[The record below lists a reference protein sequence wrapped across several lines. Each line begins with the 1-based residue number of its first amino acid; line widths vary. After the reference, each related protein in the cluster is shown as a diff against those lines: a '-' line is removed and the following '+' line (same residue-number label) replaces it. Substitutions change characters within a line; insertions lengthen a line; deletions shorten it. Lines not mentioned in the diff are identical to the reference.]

1 VLGSKGSAAGN
12 FKLARTGDYRIW
24 IAGDFGRV
32 VKVGVDGRQVAAIE
46 RMHSYADQYLDLGRR
61 RLSAGAHR
69 VELSRP
75 GGNFEPGNG
84 SGDDV
89 PVGPIIF
96 ELPRALPVRK
106 IPVNDAQRV
115 CRRGGLDW
123 MEVVRR

>member
-1 VLGSKGSAAGN
+1 
-12 FKLARTGDYRIW
+12 
-24 IAGDFGRV
+24 
-32 VKVGVDGRQVAAIE
+32 
-46 RMHSYADQYLDLGRR
+46 
-61 RLSAGAHR
+61 